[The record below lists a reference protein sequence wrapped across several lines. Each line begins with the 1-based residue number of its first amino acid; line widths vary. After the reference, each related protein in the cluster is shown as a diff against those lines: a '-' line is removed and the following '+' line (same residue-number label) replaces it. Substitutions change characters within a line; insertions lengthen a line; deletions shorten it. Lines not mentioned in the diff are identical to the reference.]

1 MIQPDTYFR
10 NVRVLTMD
18 AADTEWL
25 ATNVRVAG
33 QVIVA
38 IGDDVEPKRNDRIVD
53 GTGKLLMPGLIN
65 GHFHSPGS
73 FNKGALDDMPLELFM
88 LYEVPPFD
96 CPPTSARMHYLR
108 TLLGAM
114 EMLRGGVTAVHDDP
128 FYVPALTEELTD
140 ATMQAYVDAGIR
152 ATVSINMPNV
162 LEYAKYPFLYDLLP
176 EEFRE
181 RMRDAGAASAE
192 ELLGSYR
199 RFIATWHGREEGRL
213 RCAVSCSAPQRV
225 TKEYLHGLSDLSA
238 EYDLPYNMHILETRL
253 QRVLGQE
260 LLEGRSL
267 VRYVEDE
274 GVLNERSLVI
284 HAIWIDEQDMDMLAS
299 SRCSI
304 AHNPLCNLKLGSG
317 IMPFRQLTQR
327 GINICLGSDEMCSD
341 DAVNLWNVA
350 KLGGLVHKITEPDY
364 RQWPKANELLQCVTR
379 NGAVAMRQGDVTGSI
394 EVGKQADLI
403 LVDLQTLNFTPLND
417 VRRQL
422 IFCEN
427 GTSVRLV
434 MVAGKIIVEG
444 GELLTVNEEEI
455 KAEIRELWPEYLEQL
470 HQVDHWART
479 LEPIYR
485 RMYELCLDKKMPMQ
499 RALHYVERGSQAVHT
514 VSS

>member
-1 MIQPDTYFR
+1 MMQPGTYFR

-18 AADTEWL
+18 AADTEWP

-33 QVIVA
+33 TTIAA
-38 IGDDVEPKRNDRIVD
+38 IGPDVQPGSNDRIVD
-53 GTGKLLMPGLIN
+53 GAAKLLMPGLIN

-96 CPPTSARMHYLR
+96 CPPTSPRMHYLR

-114 EMLRGGVTAVHDDP
+114 EMLKGGVTAVHDDP
-128 FYVPALTEELTD
+128 FYVPALTDELSD
-140 ATMQAYVDAGIR
+140 ATMQAYSDVGIR

-162 LEYAKYPFLYDLLP
+162 LEYTKYPFLYDLLP

-181 RMRDAGAASAE
+181 RMRGAGAASAD
-192 ELLGSYR
+192 ELLGCYR
-199 RFIATWHGREEGRL
+199 RFIAAWHGAENGRL

-225 TKEYLHGLSDLSA
+225 TKEYLHGLSALSA
-238 EYDLPYNMHILETRL
+238 EHGLPYNMHILETRL
-253 QRVLGQE
+253 QRVLGEE

-284 HAIWIDEQDMDMLAS
+284 HAIWIDEQDMDILAS
-299 SRCSI
+299 SGCSI

-317 IMPFRQLTQR
+317 IMPFRQLTKR

-364 RQWPKANELLQCVTR
+364 RQWPKANELLRCATR
-379 NGAVAMRQGDVTGSI
+379 NGAAAMQQEEATGSI

-403 LVDLQTLNFTPLND
+403 LLDLQTLTFTPLND
-417 VRRQL
+417 LRRQL

-427 GTSVRLV
+427 GSSVRLV
-434 MVAGKIIVEG
+434 MVAGTIVVEE
-444 GELLTVNEEEI
+444 GELLIVNEEDI
-455 KAEIRELWPEYLEQL
+455 KEEIRELWPGYLEQL
-470 HQVDHWART
+470 QQVDHWART

-485 RMYELCLDKKMPMQ
+485 RMYEICLDRKVPMQ
-499 RALHYVERGSQAVHT
+499 RALHYVENASKAAHDFVA
-514 VSS
+514 

>member
-1 MIQPDTYFR
+1 MTQQGTYFR
-10 NVRVLTMD
+10 NIRLLTMD
-18 AADTEWL
+18 SANTEWPS
-25 ATNVRVAG
+25 TNVRVVG
-33 QVIVA
+33 QTISA
-38 IGDDVEPKRNDRIVD
+38 IGSDVQPGANDRIVE
-53 GTGKLLMPGLIN
+53 GAGKLLMPGLIN

-96 CPPTSARMHYLR
+96 CPPTSPRMHYLR

-114 EMLRGGVTAVHDDP
+114 EMLKGGVTAVHDDP
-128 FYVPALTEELTD
+128 FYVPELTEELTD
-140 ATMQAYVDAGIR
+140 ATMQAYADAGIR

-162 LEYAKYPFLYDLLP
+162 LEYTKYPFLYDLLS
-176 EEFRE
+176 EDLRG
-181 RMRDAGAASAE
+181 RMRGAKAANAD
-192 ELLGSYR
+192 ELLSSYR
-199 RFIATWHGREEGRL
+199 RFISAWHGTKNGRL

-225 TKEYLHGLSDLSA
+225 TREYLHGLAELSA
-238 EYDLPYNMHILETRL
+238 KYDLPYNMHILETRL
-253 QRVLGQE
+253 QRVLGDE

-284 HAIWIDEQDMDMLAS
+284 HAIWIDEQDMDILAS
-299 SRCSI
+299 SGCSI

-317 IMPFRQLTQR
+317 IMPFRQLTKR

-341 DAVNLWNVA
+341 DAVNMWNVA
-350 KLGGLVHKITEPDY
+350 KFGGLVHKITEPDY
-364 RQWPKANELLQCVTR
+364 RQWPKSNEILQCATR

-403 LVDLQTLNFTPLND
+403 LLDLQTLNFTPLND
-417 VRRQL
+417 LRRQL
-422 IFCEN
+422 VFCED
-427 GTSVRLV
+427 GTSVCLV
-434 MVAGKIIVEG
+434 MVGGTIVVENGK
-444 GELLTVNEEEI
+444 LLTVNEEEI

-470 HQVDHWART
+470 QQVDHWAQT

-485 RMYELCLDKKMPMQ
+485 RMYELCLSRKVPMQ
-499 RALHYVERGSQAVHT
+499 RTLNYA
-514 VSS
+514 SSSS